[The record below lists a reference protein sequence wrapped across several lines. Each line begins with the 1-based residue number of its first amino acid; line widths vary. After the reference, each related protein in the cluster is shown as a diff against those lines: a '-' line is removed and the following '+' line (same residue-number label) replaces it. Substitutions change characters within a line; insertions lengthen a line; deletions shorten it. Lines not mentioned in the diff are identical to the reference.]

1 MTMRGMDGKHV
12 IVTGPTSG
20 IGERIALDL
29 GASGAH
35 LTLACR
41 NVERGRAVAA
51 EIARL
56 GGPRADVLYFDAS
69 SRAAIAD
76 FAAAYRGARPRLD
89 VLVNNAGVS
98 YSARTDT
105 VDGVEMTFGTNVLGY
120 HGLTLT
126 LLDLLVASA
135 PARVVTVASSFADH
149 LDLDDL
155 QFQTRPYD
163 GLSAY
168 AQSKACNRLLTW
180 ALARRLDGRGVTANA
195 MAPGFVPATG
205 LPRHLSRE
213 LQDAYAVRTG
223 RSVAQGA
230 DTAVWLA
237 SSPDVE
243 GVTGTFFYDR
253 KSLPC
258 YFRDREQEEC
268 LGRICGDMLG
278 NPPELLVS

>member
-1 MTMRGMDGKHV
+1 MTPLAIAGRHV

-20 IGERIALDL
+20 IGERIALEL
-29 GASGAH
+29 GAAGARV
-35 LTLACR
+35 TLACR
-41 NVERGRAVAA
+41 NVEKGRAVAA

-56 GGPRADVLYFDAS
+56 GGPPADVLFLDAS
-69 SRAAIAD
+69 SRASIAA
-76 FAAAYRGARPRLD
+76 FAAAYRAAHPRLD

-98 YSARTDT
+98 YSARTET

-120 HGLTLT
+120 QGLTLA

-135 PARVVTVASSFADH
+135 LARVVNVASSFAGH

-155 QFQTRPYD
+155 QFVRRPYD
-163 GLSAY
+163 GLPAY

-180 ALARRLDGRGVTANA
+180 ALARRLAGRGVTANA

-205 LPRHLSRE
+205 LPRHLSPE
-213 LQDAYAVRTG
+213 LQHVYAGRTG

-237 SSPDVE
+237 SSSEVE
-243 GVTGTFFYDR
+243 GVSGEFFYDR
-253 KSLPC
+253 RPVPC
-258 YFRDREQEEC
+258 EFRNTEQEER
-268 LGRICGDMLG
+268 LWHICDDLLR
-278 NPPELLVS
+278 PPPPHS

>member
-20 IGERIALDL
+20 LGERIALDL
-29 GASGAH
+29 GAGGAH
-35 LTLACR
+35 VILACR
-41 NVERGRAVAA
+41 NMERGRAVAA

-56 GGPRADVLYFDAS
+56 GGPRAEVLYFDAS

-76 FAAAYRGARPRLD
+76 FAAAYRAVRPRLD

-98 YSARTDT
+98 YSARTET

-120 HGLTLT
+120 QALTLA

-135 PARVVTVASSFADH
+135 PSRVVTVASSFAGH

-155 QFQTRPYD
+155 QFLKRPYD

-205 LPRHLSRE
+205 LPRHLSPE
-213 LQDAYAVRTG
+213 LQRAYATRTG

-237 SSPDVE
+237 SNGDVE
-243 GVTGTFFYDR
+243 GVTGAFFYDR
-253 KSLPC
+253 KSVPC
-258 YFRDREQEEC
+258 EFGNLEQEER
-268 LGRICGDMLG
+268 LWRICGDLLG
-278 NPPELLVS
+278 NPPEI